1 MERKKKSALC
11 NKVISLFTSLL
22 MVLSTIIGYIPT
34 SAVSVSAAD
43 SYPLQE
49 ISSGTKLSSLRKY
62 NPKSDILINPTPDKI
77 SGYST
82 NDDFDKN
89 KDGSLWKDKSGRYL
103 RIRTKSGFATF
114 DGKQWTVRKDQ
125 FHPTITYYKAGYD
138 KKNKQYYNLT
148 MRVEKY
154 ESDGYIW
161 YMADSSTRDKQYSKI
176 TTKPECPYIYIDTK
190 KSSVGIS
197 GLKNVQCSFTWS
209 KYTEDNGSEDIPADQ
224 AAKLNSY
231 ITIRDL
237 DDGQA
242 MKIAG
247 NQKGNLD
254 VYKLKGS
261 KFITEQDGWY
271 VSKSGETTSPSDKK
285 SWVQA
290 LLTGSPTF
298 IMWFRANEPN
308 KVVHDTEYNE
318 QWGMPANTCYSWNK
332 NNAGMISGNYFEYT
346 AESLINIIPDPEPT
360 PTPGGDPEPND
371 PSIEKVVVQKG
382 GSYDDAY
389 KAVSPED
396 AFEINDYDDYDYL
409 IKTAGPGAETDSYE
423 IVDTLEDCLTIDD
436 THHITITDKDGTN
449 VSNDFNLSIK
459 GQTITA
465 SAKADYMK
473 SSDFKKADQEFMVR
487 LTVHRIKTKD
497 VYTFMAP
504 WIANDPENTGY
515 TFYVPNASTVR
526 YRVKDAKETTQLDSE
541 PCWVTDEIKCK
552 LTVEKD
558 AKYDDWKVGDEVS
571 YSVEVTQTKQDGY
584 ATNVVVKDTDIPS
597 SLKLVN
603 NGWEV
608 SGPNSGTIPSM
619 SSTEEGNG
627 WILTCPLLQYN
638 ESIKITFKCIATADS
653 NGQDWINTVTAE
665 ADNFTDDDGSSITA
679 SDSAEV
685 WVNSPVLTVDK
696 VADRYEYEV
705 GDTVN
710 YTVSVKNT
718 ADYTIAQNVEVSDID
733 IPEGLELQGDPT
745 IEMGGEDTSIGWPV
759 VDGTT
764 TIATEERDNNVEV
777 TSDGNSWTINAKYL
791 TSKQPLNITFSCIA
805 TKAANGVESQNVVSA
820 TADNF
825 LSLDEN
831 QEPQTAQDDAE
842 VYVNTAYFDIEK
854 TSDAYEW
861 QVGDHVPFNITV
873 KNVNDEGTQDLADD
887 EKYAD
892 VDEGEKE
899 KIGAAGKTVAR
910 NVIIT
915 DKDIPAGFKLDF
927 DSVDVQTG
935 DTSKSVEDEIDEQ
948 LAALD
953 NDTEQSMTEDE
964 ILANAG
970 IDLDEDGTDSDGDTD
985 LDLPELNGDQDGTG
999 DSGDT
1004 DLPDGTDPEEH
1015 EPTPAE
1021 EMTVTG
1027 IPDSFDDHVA
1037 GTADKTNDVDESLW
1051 NETVTTP
1058 ITKELTQVGN
1068 GWELKISNLPAG
1080 NDVNIR
1086 FTCEALEA
1094 GNGAE
1099 GVNVG
1104 TVSATNGIE
1113 KSDDAEAYINTA
1125 ALSIDKQMVNKYAAG
1140 GEEDAQDGREGYEF
1154 RVGDDVEYKLVVN
1167 NNQKGSIARN
1177 VVISDTTIPV
1187 GMELDE
1193 SSITVEGVPETYVNP
1208 VAGTDDPANQLDP
1221 DHYNETSVEPV
1232 NYNVERVNGGFQ
1244 VTIDNLPCTTGDTLN
1259 NVTTPVVITYH
1270 CTPGSILN
1278 GYEVINTGKAAADNA
1293 SEVKDSERIWI
1304 NSPELKVIK
1313 DSDRYE
1319 YMIGD
1324 TVTYQVDVTQEQ
1336 AGCLA
1341 RDITITDVIDT
1352 EGVKLQK
1359 NSIVLIDEDGNKIE
1373 PESVE
1378 VNGNT
1383 FTVNTGRNLINN
1395 KSGYTT
1401 VDMSKAD
1408 DEKGDSGYFQNGEY
1422 NPLGIDKESK
1432 LTLEYAVEI
1441 TDEDLAGQSI
1451 HNTVTANSKENI
1463 PVEDEHEVLVYGP
1476 ALDIVKESDKVEYQV
1491 GEKAQYKLTIRE
1503 LRDNITAKQVVVTDT
1518 FEKEGMKISKINVRL
1533 NGEKLDGAEI
1543 EQTADNAFVINTG
1556 ADLTIEDKLEVFYTV
1571 VFTDPSLHD
1580 QDIVNVATAK
1590 GENTEE
1596 ERQDNCVHIVDET
1609 PGLQIKKSSDKTS
1622 YKVGETGHYTVVVS
1636 NTEKGTT
1643 ARNVIIKDALQVE
1656 GAKIVDGSIKI
1667 YNDAGKLMDDA
1678 EIEHSD
1684 TDYAIATG
1692 HDLEY
1697 KERFAVNYDV
1707 LFEAET
1713 LAGKDIL
1720 NVARATCDN
1729 LRVETKTPSPIKLA
1743 NGLEVYKSADPATGS
1758 VVKNGDTINYSINVK
1773 NTSNDDMKNVL
1784 VKDMIPEYTEYAS
1797 SEEQDGVITG
1807 TRTLNDKLYATFVI
1821 ESLPAGEEKTVSFA
1835 VTVTDAPQE
1844 AMILNVAQV
1853 RVTKFALDDQTDN
1866 TWTHEAFRNTNET
1879 VHYTDTRWVK
1889 DQNVVYIDGGKLSI
1903 EKSSDKMN
1911 YSVGETG
1918 HYTVSVKQKVEGA
1931 VARNVV
1937 VADKLQKKGAYIQK
1951 DSIKAYILREGA
1963 EEPEEIEDVQLVAKD
1978 FEYTL
1983 YTNTN
1988 LKYGE
1993 EILVKYDVLFKDAEL
2008 EGQQIKNV
2016 ALTKDDSTV
2025 PGDEPTDTNRVTV
2038 GDAGLIIAKSSDK
2051 TKYKVGDVGKY
2062 TLKVTAADQ
2071 SRTIKNVVVK
2081 DVMKQKGAHLVT
2093 GTVRTYYDNEELKVD
2108 VLEKDNGFV
2117 VETKHDLSGTH
2128 AIYVTYDVV
2137 FEEASLDGR
2146 DVTNIATTWGDN
2158 TNPSDDEHTVHVG
2171 DGDTPDTPDKPD
2183 KPDTP
2188 DTPDKPG
2195 VGGMTITKTA
2205 NKNEVSV
2212 GDVVSYT
2219 LSAIVNSGKETAKN
2233 VVITDTLDADLFEH
2247 LEIVKDSFRS
2257 YLDDSE
2263 FHGADLSISS
2273 TGFTLKSGKDMKPGQ
2288 VMKVT
2293 YDVKVKDDTLKGKTF
2308 KNIATVSS
2316 DNMDTA
2322 KDKESVKVKTD
2333 DPVEGGM
2340 TISKKANQSKVSVGD
2355 TVSYTL
2361 EAKVNSGTDTAKNVV
2376 IKDTVDSAYAK
2387 YVSIDRSSVHCYI
2400 DNSEFAPKSLD
2411 VTENGFTVTSGKDLK
2426 PGQVMKVTYDMKVVS
2441 DKLKGKSIKNA
2452 AVVSSDN
2459 MNPGN
2464 DTEIVEVPSD
2474 KPVTGGLNLTKIGDH
2489 SQINVGD
2496 TVKYTLIG
2504 KTTSADTAVNVVIK
2518 DALDNKGVIDESS
2531 IKAYLD
2537 DQLFTPKKL
2546 SVTDDG
2552 FTMETGKDL
2561 AAKQILK
2568 VTYSVRFADESLAGK
2583 TVKNTAVISSDN
2595 MDPVDADHGVT
2606 VNPKEEEKP
2615 ALSIDKSVNLSS
2627 ASVGDTLSYTL
2638 TVKETEKDQTAKN
2651 VVVRDNFDTTG
2662 MKVGGIQ
2669 ATLDGKS
2676 IKADVTKADN
2686 GFVVNTNT
2694 DLAYGSTLKITYQA
2708 VVSDSSLA
2716 GKMVGNTAIASA
2728 DNADD
2733 VAANAGVSIAENP
2746 SPSETPAPSTTPA
2759 PGADSSDNTTNT
2771 VGPKTGLVNHAG
2783 MYAGI
2788 GLGIVA
2794 VAAIAVF
2801 VMRRKKK

>member
-49 ISSGTKLSSLRKY
+49 ISPGTKLSTLRTY
-62 NPKSDILINPTPDKI
+62 NPERDILINPTPEKI

-103 RIRTKSGFATF
+103 RIRTKSGFAEF
-114 DGKQWTVRKDQ
+114 NGKQWDVEESK

-209 KYTEDNGSEDIPADQ
+209 RYVGDNDSEEIPADQ
-224 AAKLNSY
+224 VAKLNSY

-247 NQKGNLD
+247 NQKGKLD

-290 LLTGSPTF
+290 LLTGNPTF

-308 KVVHDTEYNE
+308 KVVHDTEYNK

-346 AESLINIIPDPEPT
+346 AESLINTIPVTPT

-389 KAVSPED
+389 KAASPED

-665 ADNFTDDDGSSITA
+665 ADNFTDDDGSSISA

-970 IDLDEDGTDSDGDTD
+970 IDLDEDGSDSDGDTD

-1004 DLPDGTDPEEH
+1004 DLPDGTNPEEH

-1491 GEKAQYKLTIRE
+1491 GEKAQYKLTIHGHMKHSE
-1503 LRDNITAKQVVVTDT
+1503 IQMKQY
-1518 FEKEGMKISKINVRL
+1518 
-1533 NGEKLDGAEI
+1533 
-1543 EQTADNAFVINTG
+1543 
-1556 ADLTIEDKLEVFYTV
+1556 TILI
-1571 VFTDPSLHD
+1571 P
-1580 QDIVNVATAK
+1580 
-1590 GENTEE
+1590 
-1596 ERQDNCVHIVDET
+1596 
-1609 PGLQIKKSSDKTS
+1609 
-1622 YKVGETGHYTVVVS
+1622 
-1636 NTEKGTT
+1636 
-1643 ARNVIIKDALQVE
+1643 
-1656 GAKIVDGSIKI
+1656 DGS
-1667 YNDAGKLMDDA
+1667 
-1678 EIEHSD
+1678 
-1684 TDYAIATG
+1684 
-1692 HDLEY
+1692 
-1697 KERFAVNYDV
+1697 
-1707 LFEAET
+1707 
-1713 LAGKDIL
+1713 
-1720 NVARATCDN
+1720 
-1729 LRVETKTPSPIKLA
+1729 KTR
-1743 NGLEVYKSADPATGS
+1743 
-1758 VVKNGDTINYSINVK
+1758 
-1773 NTSNDDMKNVL
+1773 M
-1784 VKDMIPEYTEYAS
+1784 
-1797 SEEQDGVITG
+1797 
-1807 TRTLNDKLYATFVI
+1807 LYI
-1821 ESLPAGEEKTVSFA
+1821 
-1835 VTVTDAPQE
+1835 
-1844 AMILNVAQV
+1844 
-1853 RVTKFALDDQTDN
+1853 
-1866 TWTHEAFRNTNET
+1866 
-1879 VHYTDTRWVK
+1879 
-1889 DQNVVYIDGGKLSI
+1889 
-1903 EKSSDKMN
+1903 
-1911 YSVGETG
+1911 
-1918 HYTVSVKQKVEGA
+1918 
-1931 VARNVV
+1931 
-1937 VADKLQKKGAYIQK
+1937 
-1951 DSIKAYILREGA
+1951 
-1963 EEPEEIEDVQLVAKD
+1963 
-1978 FEYTL
+1978 
-1983 YTNTN
+1983 
-1988 LKYGE
+1988 
-1993 EILVKYDVLFKDAEL
+1993 
-2008 EGQQIKNV
+2008 
-2016 ALTKDDSTV
+2016 STV
-2025 PGDEPTDTNRVTV
+2025 ENFPLRN
-2038 GDAGLIIAKSSDK
+2038 
-2051 TKYKVGDVGKY
+2051 
-2062 TLKVTAADQ
+2062 
-2071 SRTIKNVVVK
+2071 
-2081 DVMKQKGAHLVT
+2081 HLT
-2093 GTVRTYYDNEELKVD
+2093 R
-2108 VLEKDNGFV
+2108 
-2117 VETKHDLSGTH
+2117 
-2128 AIYVTYDVV
+2128 
-2137 FEEASLDGR
+2137 
-2146 DVTNIATTWGDN
+2146 
-2158 TNPSDDEHTVHVG
+2158 
-2171 DGDTPDTPDKPD
+2171 
-2183 KPDTP
+2183 
-2188 DTPDKPG
+2188 
-2195 VGGMTITKTA
+2195 
-2205 NKNEVSV
+2205 
-2212 GDVVSYT
+2212 
-2219 LSAIVNSGKETAKN
+2219 
-2233 VVITDTLDADLFEH
+2233 
-2247 LEIVKDSFRS
+2247 
-2257 YLDDSE
+2257 
-2263 FHGADLSISS
+2263 
-2273 TGFTLKSGKDMKPGQ
+2273 
-2288 VMKVT
+2288 
-2293 YDVKVKDDTLKGKTF
+2293 
-2308 KNIATVSS
+2308 
-2316 DNMDTA
+2316 
-2322 KDKESVKVKTD
+2322 
-2333 DPVEGGM
+2333 
-2340 TISKKANQSKVSVGD
+2340 
-2355 TVSYTL
+2355 
-2361 EAKVNSGTDTAKNVV
+2361 
-2376 IKDTVDSAYAK
+2376 
-2387 YVSIDRSSVHCYI
+2387 
-2400 DNSEFAPKSLD
+2400 
-2411 VTENGFTVTSGKDLK
+2411 
-2426 PGQVMKVTYDMKVVS
+2426 
-2441 DKLKGKSIKNA
+2441 
-2452 AVVSSDN
+2452 
-2459 MNPGN
+2459 
-2464 DTEIVEVPSD
+2464 
-2474 KPVTGGLNLTKIGDH
+2474 
-2489 SQINVGD
+2489 
-2496 TVKYTLIG
+2496 
-2504 KTTSADTAVNVVIK
+2504 
-2518 DALDNKGVIDESS
+2518 
-2531 IKAYLD
+2531 
-2537 DQLFTPKKL
+2537 
-2546 SVTDDG
+2546 
-2552 FTMETGKDL
+2552 
-2561 AAKQILK
+2561 
-2568 VTYSVRFADESLAGK
+2568 
-2583 TVKNTAVISSDN
+2583 
-2595 MDPVDADHGVT
+2595 
-2606 VNPKEEEKP
+2606 
-2615 ALSIDKSVNLSS
+2615 
-2627 ASVGDTLSYTL
+2627 
-2638 TVKETEKDQTAKN
+2638 
-2651 VVVRDNFDTTG
+2651 
-2662 MKVGGIQ
+2662 
-2669 ATLDGKS
+2669 
-2676 IKADVTKADN
+2676 
-2686 GFVVNTNT
+2686 
-2694 DLAYGSTLKITYQA
+2694 
-2708 VVSDSSLA
+2708 
-2716 GKMVGNTAIASA
+2716 
-2728 DNADD
+2728 
-2733 VAANAGVSIAENP
+2733 
-2746 SPSETPAPSTTPA
+2746 
-2759 PGADSSDNTTNT
+2759 
-2771 VGPKTGLVNHAG
+2771 
-2783 MYAGI
+2783 
-2788 GLGIVA
+2788 
-2794 VAAIAVF
+2794 
-2801 VMRRKKK
+2801 